1 MPRFMQL
8 LARDRIHAAAAGRG
22 KVSPGV
28 RAGTDPLPTT
38 AGWGVLELGGRGL
51 LVSLAVGVCT
61 AGGAHAQVTHA
72 RPNHLVGAHQQ
83 ALSILKS
90 LPRQWA
96 GSSTYDCKTYEDKNI
111 EKLAM
116 SFAVSAA
123 AFLKA
128 FFEVHGYVTITSAY
142 RTADEQTCVCKGE
155 KGPCAGRP
163 RMLKTKKGRRV
174 VKGGTSRHQRGIALD
189 VRAGTGSKDEYA
201 CMHEFAQFNP
211 QFGVSFPMGMRD
223 RPHMEPGQRT
233 TENRGLWS
241 WARFDSNSR
250 RARK

>member
-1 MPRFMQL
+1 
-8 LARDRIHAAAAGRG
+8 
-22 KVSPGV
+22 
-28 RAGTDPLPTT
+28 
-38 AGWGVLELGGRGL
+38 VLELGGRGL
-51 LVSLAVGVCT
+51 LVSLAVVICT
-61 AGGAHAQVTHA
+61 AEGAHAQATDL

-128 FFEVHGYVTITSAY
+128 FVEVHGHVTITSAY

-163 RMLKTKKGRRV
+163 RLRKTKKGRRV
-174 VKGGTSRHQRGIALD
+174 VKRGTSRHQQGIALD
-189 VRAGTGSKDEYA
+189 VRAGIGTKDEYA

-211 QFGVSFPMGMRD
+211 QFGVRFPMGMRD
-223 RPHMEPGQRT
+223 RPHMEPAPKN
-233 TENRGLWS
+233 NRKLRLVMLGPLRQQLTPC
-241 WARFDSNSR
+241 AKMKIMLTHAPVD
-250 RARK
+250 

>member
-1 MPRFMQL
+1 MPRFTQL

-22 KVSPGV
+22 KVSPGAT
-28 RAGTDPLPTT
+28 RCTGTDPLPTT

-51 LVSLAVGVCT
+51 LVSLAVSVCT
-61 AGGAHAQVTHA
+61 AGGAHAQATDA

-128 FFEVHGYVTITSAY
+128 FGEVHGYVTITSAY
-142 RTADEQTCVCKGE
+142 RTRTSRPAFARAKRA
-155 KGPCAGRP
+155 PAPAGRACSKP
-163 RMLKTKKGRRV
+163 R
-174 VKGGTSRHQRGIALD
+174 
-189 VRAGTGSKDEYA
+189 RAGAS
-201 CMHEFAQFNP
+201 
-211 QFGVSFPMGMRD
+211 
-223 RPHMEPGQRT
+223 
-233 TENRGLWS
+233 
-241 WARFDSNSR
+241 
-250 RARK
+250 